1 MPAIAKSVMNN
12 KNSRLQVSF
21 HRAFARAKRSFVALG
36 FLALFLPGLISAA
49 SAAPRGGATI
59 PQSQQ
64 QIQLSFA
71 PIVQRVSPAVVNI
84 FASHKVA
91 GQPASPLMN
100 DPFFRQ
106 FFGGQ
111 LGGAPPRVENSLGSG
126 VLVRNSGLIV
136 TNYHVIKGAEDI
148 KVVLADRREFDAK
161 ILRTDERADMA
172 LLKIESKTP
181 LPFIELADSDNLEV
195 GDLVLAIGNP
205 YGVGQTV
212 TNGIISALSRTAS
225 DGSDARYF
233 IQTDAA
239 INPGNSGGALVTL
252 DGKLAGLNT
261 MILSQSGGFVGI
273 GFAIPANM
281 VKTMLDSSGGKKV
294 VRAWLGVS
302 GQTVTNDI
310 ALSMNMSRPTGA
322 IVTRVHPGGPAA
334 LAGIQV
340 GDIIITV
347 DRKEVEDYGGLR
359 FRIATLGANQSV
371 VISVRRKEQ
380 VQSFTVK
387 LTAAPETPPRAPI
400 LLKGDQPLSG
410 AVVANL
416 SPAFA
421 EEIGRPDDTSGI
433 IVTEIKLG
441 SNAATIGLQPGD
453 IIVSVNGFS
462 PKTTTELAQ
471 KLVDSTKQWQL
482 IFRRGDQQLSLNIRM

>member
-1 MPAIAKSVMNN
+1 MVRFAFSLRSLFGLSKQTGFGLRFVTLAIGLAGLTLGQSVSAQTVP
-12 KNSRLQVSF
+12 KNQIV
-21 HRAFARAKRSFVALG
+21 
-36 FLALFLPGLISAA
+36 
-49 SAAPRGGATI
+49 

-71 PIVQRVSPAVVNI
+71 PIVHRVSPAVVNI
-84 FASHKVA
+84 FASHKVP
-91 GQPASPLMN
+91 GQAASPLMN

-111 LGGAPPRVENSLGSG
+111 LGGMPPRVENSLGSG

-136 TNYHVIKGAEDI
+136 TNFHVIKGAEDI
-148 KVVLADRREFDAK
+148 KVVLADRREFDARV
-161 ILRTDERADMA
+161 LRTDERADMA
-172 LLKIESKTP
+172 LLKIESKDA

-225 DGSDARYF
+225 DGNDARYF

-281 VKTMLDSSGGKKV
+281 VKTMLDAGGGTKV

-322 IVTRVHPGGPAA
+322 IVTRVYPGGPAA

-340 GDIIITV
+340 GDVITTIE
-347 DRKEVEDYGGLR
+347 RKDIEDYGGLR
-359 FRIATLGANQSV
+359 FRIATLGATQTV
-371 VISVRRKEQ
+371 VISVRRKGQ

-387 LTAAPETPPRAPI
+387 LTAAPEVPARAPI
-400 LLKGDQPLSG
+400 LLKGDQPLAG

-421 EEIGRPDDTSGI
+421 EEIGRPDDNIGI
-433 IVTEIKLG
+433 IVTEIKNG
-441 SNAATIGLQPGD
+441 SNAATIGVLPGD
-453 IIVSVNGFS
+453 VIVSINGQS
-462 PKTTTELAQ
+462 PKTNSELA
-471 KLVDSTKQWQL
+471 L
-482 IFRRGDQQLSLNIRM
+482 